1 MKFAISR
8 SRRNLWGR
16 SRFVSNAAEMKSFDS
31 WEAWS
36 SLGTD
41 IGLITVTTS
50 GGEGSFPCDKRK
62 YLSHPRG
69 KDGCFVV
76 VIRPG
81 WNPSLQWN
89 TLCPSGGG
97 PATTIPFPKGNGQGI
112 LSTDDT
118 RREGKVVSR
127 LRRADKDHHHR
138 SFGLS

>member
-8 SRRNLWGR
+8 SRRNLGGPISIRLERGR
-16 SRFVSNAAEMKSFDS
+16 NDKFSTVG
-31 WEAWS
+31 S

-69 KDGCFVV
+69 KDGRFVV